1 MVFSILLVPVYGVRA
16 GEEDSWRVRMPVVQP
31 VENIVRNSVLT
42 NNIYLHDLK
51 RPVNDIVISAEPL
64 PMVAAVTADV
74 PKKISPNGAST
85 SGSVGSLGEDND
97 GIVASE
103 KVASPDNKSG
113 KVYASASS
121 TNLKKIP
128 KESDISSALDSD
140 DVRKEFSSVSLV
152 PSDNDEM
159 RRWKSSED
167 GSFFSTPKRFFG
179 LDKKFIRAIPA
190 ISLREMYDSN
200 VDYTDVDDFVTEIT
214 PSLKMD
220 IIGEDVNIKFNGD
233 FIYRDYLNNS
243 KFDRYDYNVNLAG
256 KYKFSPTLD
265 AGISL
270 AHKRYHNLDQNT
282 YEAGGVE
289 IDPTIVL
296 KTTATPE
303 VNWQIT
309 ERDTLRISNY
319 VDKTD
324 YERKADSDYVT
335 NVLSVVWGHVLPNE
349 VTSFFAG
356 QMSTFT
362 HYSREIDG
370 LNSDQVSFQGVVGID
385 HQFSPGW
392 KISVKGGPGTTFS
405 NYSNDQ
411 ITGESQDFL
420 YQFRAEVGYR
430 QLKFSVV
437 PAIERSVRPGR
448 YGENEIMDQAEIYF
462 RYDLDE
468 FLKYDTINTYWMNES
483 EGTNGGQKHK
493 ATGLFTQH
501 IMSWEFDEDW
511 KTFAGVSY
519 NWGRNE
525 LSGATNERIK
535 TWVGI
540 SFAFPTEI
548 K

>member
-1 MVFSILLVPVYGVRA
+1 
-16 GEEDSWRVRMPVVQP
+16 
-31 VENIVRNSVLT
+31 
-42 NNIYLHDLK
+42 
-51 RPVNDIVISAEPL
+51 
-64 PMVAAVTADV
+64 
-74 PKKISPNGAST
+74 
-85 SGSVGSLGEDND
+85 
-97 GIVASE
+97 
-103 KVASPDNKSG
+103 
-113 KVYASASS
+113 
-121 TNLKKIP
+121 
-128 KESDISSALDSD
+128 
-140 DVRKEFSSVSLV
+140 
-152 PSDNDEM
+152 
-159 RRWKSSED
+159 
-167 GSFFSTPKRFFG
+167 
-179 LDKKFIRAIPA
+179 
-190 ISLREMYDSN
+190 
-200 VDYTDVDDFVTEIT
+200 
-214 PSLKMD
+214 
-220 IIGEDVNIKFNGD
+220 
-233 FIYRDYLNNS
+233 
-243 KFDRYDYNVNLAG
+243 
-256 KYKFSPTLD
+256 
-265 AGISL
+265 
-270 AHKRYHNLDQNT
+270 
-282 YEAGGVE
+282 
-289 IDPTIVL
+289 
-296 KTTATPE
+296 
-303 VNWQIT
+303 
-309 ERDTLRISNY
+309 
-319 VDKTD
+319 
-324 YERKADSDYVT
+324 
-335 NVLSVVWGHVLPNE
+335 
-349 VTSFFAG
+349 
-356 QMSTFT
+356 MSTFT